1 LSAPSNPYGGA
12 VSTPKLSGS
21 AAAGLDSS
29 NASPIALTKCPDL
42 DIMMVQSAISDTK
55 DFGDTISIGQ
65 PGMIKIGPQDSLGRM
80 TSRQIF

>member
-1 LSAPSNPYGGA
+1 
-12 VSTPKLSGS
+12 
-21 AAAGLDSS
+21 
-29 NASPIALTKCPDL
+29 
-42 DIMMVQSAISDTK
+42 MMVQSAISDTK